1 MEIAILAGGCFWCV
15 EAALLKL
22 KGVVSIQSG
31 YIGGE
36 VSNPTYEQ
44 ICSGTTGHAEAVR
57 VEYDPSQ
64 ISYQDLVE
72 VFFHIHDPTTL
83 NRQGAD
89 VGTQY
94 RSAIF
99 YLSDNQRE
107 VATQVKEKLERS
119 SEWKGQRFVTEIIPA
134 AKFYP
139 AESYHQDYFN
149 RNPNQPY
156 CLAVI
161 PPKLEKLNKSFA
173 SRLK

>member
-22 KGVVSIQSG
+22 RGVVSIQSG

-36 VSNPTYEQ
+36 VLDPTYEQ
-44 ICSGTTGHAEAVR
+44 VCSGTTGHAEAVR
-57 VEYDPSQ
+57 VEFEPNQ
-64 ISYQDLVE
+64 LSYPELLE

-89 VGTQY
+89 LGTQY

-99 YLSDNQRE
+99 YLNDNQHKL
-107 VATQVKEKLERS
+107 AIQVKENLES
-119 SEWKGQRFVTEIIPA
+119 SSDWKGQRFVTEIVPA
-134 AKFYP
+134 SKFYV
-139 AESYHQDYFN
+139 AEEYHQNYFE
-149 RNPNQPY
+149 RNPDQPY
-156 CLAVI
+156 CMAVI
-161 PPKLEKLNKSFA
+161 PPKLEKLNQSFS